1 MESLLSHDP
10 NRDTPACFPCP
21 DAPLSPPHSPGVLVA
36 PGAPLRPARKRRID
50 DDLMKWIVEEL
61 GIYHLNVLRLRRERP
76 AARAPGRARPAGQRV
91 RQGRGIKVFGVIYA
105 RRAATSPST
114 AAPAIR
120 VHLMRPPARSQ
131 ACAALPRD
139 VYTARYIRR
148 GNAFKAEQRRYNH
161 SAQPAILRR
170 RNPAPCCNTPKFS
183 TETVLQHGAAAAAAI
198 HVDATH
204 ERGGAAR
211 DQRDWRARKA
221 SRPSSSAPTSW
232 CASSRRRRCSS
243 TASWRRSAPRSRS
256 AATGS
261 SRTAAPA
268 RWCATGAASRS
279 PWRAWRWPP
288 PASTSTP

>member
-21 DAPLSPPHSPGVLVA
+21 DAPLSPPQSPVVLVA
-36 PGAPLRPARKRRID
+36 PPPPPPAPPPGPPPPHPPPHPPAPARRD
-50 DDLMKWIVEEL
+50 
-61 GIYHLNVLRLRRERP
+61 RP

-120 VHLMRPPARSQ
+120 VHLMRPPARRQ

-183 TETVLQHGAAAAAAI
+183 TETVLQHGAAAAAA
-198 HVDATH
+198 
-204 ERGGAAR
+204 
-211 DQRDWRARKA
+211 
-221 SRPSSSAPTSW
+221 
-232 CASSRRRRCSS
+232 
-243 TASWRRSAPRSRS
+243 
-256 AATGS
+256 
-261 SRTAAPA
+261 
-268 RWCATGAASRS
+268 
-279 PWRAWRWPP
+279 
-288 PASTSTP
+288 

>member
-120 VHLMRPPARSQ
+120 VHLMRPPARRQ

-139 VYTARYIRR
+139 VYAAKSARRDT
-148 GNAFKAEQRRYNH
+148 AFKSEHRQFYHWAR
-161 SAQPAILRR
+161 
-170 RNPAPCCNTPKFS
+170 
-183 TETVLQHGAAAAAAI
+183 V
-198 HVDATH
+198 AT
-204 ERGGAAR
+204 
-211 DQRDWRARKA
+211 
-221 SRPSSSAPTSW
+221 
-232 CASSRRRRCSS
+232 RRRR
-243 TASWRRSAPRSRS
+243 RRRHSCGRHS
-256 AATGS
+256 
-261 SRTAAPA
+261 
-268 RWCATGAASRS
+268 
-279 PWRAWRWPP
+279 
-288 PASTSTP
+288 